1 MLTTA
6 MVAHLPTQHSSI
18 QALQS
23 VAWALLEKMLMTAGQ
38 HDFIAAQTPL
48 STRFQFLTPTA
59 QQLNSMVQPANQI
72 IIKSIIPISII
83 SIGR

>member
-1 MLTTA
+1 MLTIA
-6 MVAHLPTQHSSI
+6 MGAHLPIQHSSI

-38 HDFIAAQTPL
+38 HDSIAAQTPL
-48 STRFQFLTPTA
+48 STRFQSLIPMV
-59 QQLNSMVQPANQI
+59 QQLNSMAQPANQT
-72 IIKSIIPISII
+72 IIKSIIPTFTI